1 MLFLHEIREGIKIA
15 FEAIWANK
23 LRSVLTTVGVV
34 IGIVSVT
41 LMGTAL
47 EGMNRA
53 FDDSI
58 RSVGADVLYV
68 QKMPWFAGNEWW
80 TYRNRRDI
88 TLDNAKTVERTA
100 TIPRTVS
107 PSVSTMSIVRFRE
120 RSVDG
125 VFISGTT
132 EKYPEFTG
140 TDITVGRFLTQAEA
154 ESGRPVVILGSEVA
168 EKLFEIENPIGQL
181 IKIDGKSFRVIGVLE
196 RQGSFLGLFSL
207 DNQVLIPIN
216 RFMRMYGQ
224 RRNITIEVKVGSI
237 DQLEDAKEE
246 LRGIMRQERRLAPG
260 QPDDFAINQQE
271 MLSQTFAGINM
282 VVAGVGFFITG
293 LALFVGGI
301 GIMNITYVSVSERT
315 KEIGIRKALGAP
327 RRSILLQFLT
337 ESIVICLIGGLIGLM
352 IAYPLSLIIDQTIP
366 TAMPVSI
373 IILALSISFS
383 VGIISGF
390 LPARRASRLDPV
402 EAIRHE

>member
-1 MLFLHEIREGIKIA
+1 MLFLYELREGAKIA
-15 FEAIWANK
+15 IEAIWANK

-58 RSVGADVLYV
+58 RTVGADVLYI
-68 QKMPWFAGNEWW
+68 QKMPWFTGNEWW
-80 TYRNRRDI
+80 TYRNRPDL
-88 TLDNAKTVERTA
+88 TLENAKTVERTA

-107 PSVSTMSIVRFRE
+107 PSVSTMSLVRYRE

-125 VFISGTT
+125 VFVSGTT
-132 EKYPEFTG
+132 EKYTEFTG
-140 TDITVGRFLTQAEA
+140 TDLMVGRFLTQAES
-154 ESGRPVVILGSEVA
+154 ESGRPVAVLGSEVA
-168 EKLFEIENPIGQL
+168 EKLFDIENPIGQL
-181 IKIDGKSFRVIGVLE
+181 VKIDGKSFRVIGVLE

-207 DNQVLIPIN
+207 DNQVLIPIT

-224 RRNITIEVKVGSI
+224 RRDITIEVKVGNI
-237 DQLEDAKEE
+237 ELLDDAKEE
-246 LRGIMRQERRLAPG
+246 LRGIMRRERRLPPG
-260 QPDDFAINQQE
+260 TADNFAINQQE
-271 MLSQTFAGINM
+271 MLSQTFAGISI

-315 KEIGIRKALGAP
+315 KEIGIRKALGAR
-327 RRSILLQFLT
+327 RRSIMMQFLI

-352 IAYPLSLIIDQTIP
+352 IAYPLSLIIDQKIP

-373 IILALSISFS
+373 IILALVISFS

-402 EAIRHE
+402 DAIRHE